1 MNYLIF
7 KYDEMDGSSI
17 SNVSTDILTIEINGE
32 PWFVASDVCN
42 LLGLTNTTESLSSLD
57 EDEKLTS
64 VILRAGQNRR
74 VNLISESGLY
84 SLVFKS
90 RKPFAK
96 KFCKWITKV
105 VIPSI
110 RKTGRYSI
118 DRSEIPNFVIR
129 YNDNWDRVDKGYF
142 SVINELFVR
151 LYGRFHHVGYE
162 IPNNAFDGKEIRP
175 DVSVG
180 KCFATYLKLN
190 YSELAGKY
198 KSYKHKFPSG
208 MELDAR
214 QYENAL
220 LPIFIQYVDEEWIPK
235 HAEKYFSARDTKALD
250 YLPKLLDSKKKS
262 A

>member
-7 KYDEMDGSSI
+7 KYDEMDGSAI
-17 SNVSTDILTIEINGE
+17 SNVSTDILTVEIDGE

-42 LLGLTNTTESLSSLD
+42 LLGIINVSDALSTLD
-57 EDEKLTS
+57 DDEKLTS
-64 VILRAGQNRR
+64 VIPRAGQNRR

-110 RKTGRYSI
+110 RKTGHYGI

-151 LYGRFHHVGYE
+151 LYGRFHHIGYE
-162 IPNNAFDGKEIRP
+162 IPNRAFDGKEIRP

-180 KCFATYLKLN
+180 KCFSAYLKLH
-190 YSELAGKY
+190 YPKLAEKH
-198 KSYKHKFPSG
+198 KPYKHRFPSG

-214 QYENAL
+214 QYENEL
-220 LPIFIQYVDEEWIPK
+220 LPVFIQYVDEEWIPK
-235 HAEKYFSARDTKALD
+235 HAEGYFKTRDTKALD
-250 YLPKLLDSKKKS
+250 YLPKLLESKKKT

>member
-17 SNVSTDILTIEINGE
+17 SNVSTDILTVEIDGE

-42 LLGLTNTTESLSSLD
+42 LLGLTNPTESLSSLD

-110 RKTGRYSI
+110 TSNPQLRAYMIQKRK
-118 DRSEIPNFVIR
+118 
-129 YNDNWDRVDKGYF
+129 
-142 SVINELFVR
+142 
-151 LYGRFHHVGYE
+151 
-162 IPNNAFDGKEIRP
+162 
-175 DVSVG
+175 
-180 KCFATYLKLN
+180 
-190 YSELAGKY
+190 
-198 KSYKHKFPSG
+198 
-208 MELDAR
+208 
-214 QYENAL
+214 
-220 LPIFIQYVDEEWIPK
+220 
-235 HAEKYFSARDTKALD
+235 
-250 YLPKLLDSKKKS
+250 
-262 A
+262 

>member
-1 MNYLIF
+1 MVAQFSTGILAHF
-7 KYDEMDGSSI
+7 SI
-17 SNVSTDILTIEINGE
+17 SI
-32 PWFVASDVCN
+32 
-42 LLGLTNTTESLSSLD
+42 
-57 EDEKLTS
+57 
-64 VILRAGQNRR
+64 
-74 VNLISESGLY
+74 
-84 SLVFKS
+84 
-90 RKPFAK
+90 
-96 KFCKWITKV
+96 
-105 VIPSI
+105 
-110 RKTGRYSI
+110 
-118 DRSEIPNFVIR
+118 
-129 YNDNWDRVDKGYF
+129 YN
-142 SVINELFVR
+142 
-151 LYGRFHHVGYE
+151 VGYE
-162 IPNNAFDGKEIRP
+162 IPNKAFDGKEIRP